1 MRGSVAWKVLAVGA
15 AFSALTVA
23 GCGGSGG
30 GGNNSGGNSSSGSGG
45 AEMASRITG
54 AGSSFDAPL
63 FGKAFQQMA
72 KNGGP
77 QVNYQ
82 PVGSGAGIEQF
93 TNKTA
98 DFGASDAPM
107 SDADMKKAGG
117 NPLHIAVTAGP
128 AVAAY
133 NVKGVSKLNLSGQ
146 VLADIFQGNI
156 KKWNDRAIKKL
167 NPDASLPSSNITVVH
182 RSDSSGTTN
191 IFTSYLAAVSSKWKS
206 ALGAGETVKWPVGVG
221 GDGNDGVA
229 SQIQQNQNS
238 IGYVGFDYAA
248 ENNIATAAIG
258 TQSAG
263 FTEPSPEAA
272 SKAIA
277 KVKIP
282 DDLRVTVSSEAPT
295 GKGVYPITGL
305 SWMLVRQQQD
315 DLAKCKAV
323 AKTAWYITHDG
334 QQFSNKLH
342 YAKVPD
348 PVVKIDEKFIKSMK
362 AKGKSCYSG

>member
-1 MRGSVAWKVLAVGA
+1 
-15 AFSALTVA
+15 
-23 GCGGSGG
+23 
-30 GGNNSGGNSSSGSGG
+30 
-45 AEMASRITG
+45 MASSITG

-72 KNGGP
+72 QNGGP
-77 QVNYQ
+77 KVNYQ
-82 PVGSGAGIEQF
+82 SVGSGAGIEQF
-93 TNKTA
+93 TNKTV

-107 SDADMKKAGG
+107 SDQDMKKAGG

-133 NVKGVSKLNLSGQ
+133 NVKGVKSLNLSGQ
-146 VLADIFQGNI
+146 VLADIFQGKI
-156 KKWNDRAIKKL
+156 KKWNDPAIKKL
-167 NPDASLPSSNITVVH
+167 NPNASLPSSNITVVH

-191 IFTSYLAAVSSKWKS
+191 IFTSYLAAVSPQWKS
-206 ALGAGETVKWPVGVG
+206 ALGAGETVNWPTGVG
-221 GDGNDGVA
+221 GNGNDGVA

-248 ENNIATAAIG
+248 ANKIPTASIG
-258 TQSAG
+258 TESSG
-263 FTEPSPEAA
+263 FTKPSTEAA

-282 DDLRVTVSSEAPT
+282 DDLRVTISAEAPT

-305 SWMLVRQQQD
+305 SWMLVRQQQS
-315 DLAKCKAV
+315 DLASCKAV
-323 AKTAWYITHDG
+323 AQAAWYITHDG

-348 PVVKIDEKFIKSMK
+348 KVVKIDEKFIKSMK
-362 AKGKSCYSG
+362 ANGRSCYSG

>member
-1 MRGSVAWKVLAVGA
+1 
-15 AFSALTVA
+15 
-23 GCGGSGG
+23 
-30 GGNNSGGNSSSGSGG
+30 
-45 AEMASRITG
+45 MAQSITG

-63 FGKAFQQMA
+63 FGKAFDAMA
-72 KNGGP
+72 QNGGP

-82 PVGSGAGIEQF
+82 SVGSGAGIEQF
-93 TNKTA
+93 TNKTV

-107 SDADMKKAGG
+107 SKQDMQKAGG

-133 NVKGVSKLNLSGQ
+133 NVKGVKSLNLSGQ

-156 KKWNDRAIKKL
+156 KKWNDPAIKKL
-167 NPDASLPSSNITVVH
+167 NPSASLPSSNITVVH

-206 ALGAGETVKWPVGVG
+206 ALGAGETVSWPVGVG
-221 GDGNDGVA
+221 GKGNEGVA

-248 ENNIATAAIG
+248 ANNIATASIG
-258 TQSAG
+258 TQSDG
-263 FTEPSPEAA
+263 FTKPSTGAA

-277 KVKIP
+277 KVQIP
-282 DDLRVTVSSEAPT
+282 NDLRVTISSKAPQ

-305 SWMLVRQQQD
+305 SWMLVRQQQS
-315 DLAKCKAV
+315 DLASCKAV
-323 AKTAWYITHDG
+323 AKAAWYMTHDG
-334 QQFSNKLH
+334 QQFSNSLH
-342 YAKVPD
+342 YAKIPSK
-348 PVVKIDEKFIKSMK
+348 VVQKDEQFIKSMK
-362 AKGKSCYSG
+362 ASGKSCYTG